1 MKTELTEGTAIYY
14 GGDMANNDG
23 FGTIIK
29 IHPATRYGGEQIQ
42 IGMDD
47 GRNFTVSPLAFS
59 EVYLGHGGTRFVTK
73 EAYDAW
79 RNANIAQMQETVARL
94 RAQQ

>member
-1 MKTELTEGTAIYY
+1 MKLTEGTAIYY
-14 GGDMANNDG
+14 GGDMANDDG

-29 IHPATRYGGEQIQ
+29 IHPATRYGGEEVE

-59 EVYLGHGGTRFVTK
+59 ETYLGHGGTNFVTK

-79 RNANIAQMQETVARL
+79 RLASLAQIAEAAARF
-94 RAQQ
+94 RAQH